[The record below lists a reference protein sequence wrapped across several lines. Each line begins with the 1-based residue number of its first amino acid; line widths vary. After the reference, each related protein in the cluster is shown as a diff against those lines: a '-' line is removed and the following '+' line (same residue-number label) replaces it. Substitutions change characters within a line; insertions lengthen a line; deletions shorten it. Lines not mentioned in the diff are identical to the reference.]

1 MFTQI
6 VTTAGA
12 KMNYNTIR
20 QMDIANG
27 PGCRVSIF
35 VQGCTFN
42 CPGCFNTVAKDFS
55 GGQEF
60 TDQTMQLLLDL
71 SKPDYISGMSILGGE
86 PLHPWNRQA
95 VLDLVRKF
103 KEVYPNKTVWV
114 WTGYNWED
122 VASDLINSG
131 IDVLVDGRFVE
142 ALKDLR
148 LKYRGS
154 SNQRVIN
161 VQDSLKTGKIVEII

>member
-1 MFTQI
+1 
-6 VTTAGA
+6 
-12 KMNYNTIR
+12 MNYNTIR

-55 GGQEF
+55 EGKEF
-60 TDQTMQLLLDL
+60 TDQTMELLLDL
-71 SKPDYISGMSILGGE
+71 AKPDYIAGISVLGGE
-86 PLHPWNRQA
+86 PLHPRNRKA
-95 VLDLVRKF
+95 TLDLVKRF
-103 KEVYPNKTVWV
+103 KDEYPGKTVWV
-114 WTGYNWED
+114 WTGYLWED
-122 VASDLINSG
+122 VASDLADSS

-142 ALKDLR
+142 DLKDLR

-154 SNQRVIN
+154 SNQRVID
-161 VQDSLKTGKIVEII
+161 VQNSLKSRKVEEII